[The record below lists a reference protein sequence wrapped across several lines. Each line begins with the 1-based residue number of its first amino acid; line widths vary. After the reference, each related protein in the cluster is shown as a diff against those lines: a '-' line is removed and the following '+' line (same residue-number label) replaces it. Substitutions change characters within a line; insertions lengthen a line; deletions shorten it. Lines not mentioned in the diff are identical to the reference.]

1 MDISYFIK
9 IQNAYGT
16 NNRRERELAKVNRDL
31 SKHFEDTFDTE
42 NVLLNGKPFSL
53 MIVKDTDNN
62 TFKKKIK
69 SAHEYKFN
77 LGDYVQWNN
86 QIWIVTLVDPDE
98 KTWNRGYMYLCTIPL
113 RWQNS
118 NGKIVERYGYSEDF
132 TKYSSGKT
140 GNNNI
145 TIGDNQYGITVP
157 IDNETKMLERD
168 TRFVIDF
175 DSANKPDVYKL
186 TNKKSFLNNNEY
198 FGRGGTI
205 TLTMSYDSFNASTD
219 KRIKIDENK
228 NVWICDYKMYPS
240 TLLPSIPSDP
250 DEESYLIKIKGAST
264 VKIGAS
270 RLFTA
275 EVLDHEENP
284 IDWDDT
290 VLKWFVNGP
299 DGIVLQQTKN
309 KMAVSINDDS
319 LIGKTFD
326 ICIKKNEIII
336 CSKTLQIVEGF

>member
-118 NGKIVERYGYSEDF
+118 NGEIVERYGYSEDF

-175 DSANKPDVYKL
+175 DSANKPDVY
-186 TNKKSFLNNNEY
+186 TRNHF
-198 FGRGGTI
+198 
-205 TLTMSYDSFNASTD
+205 
-219 KRIKIDENK
+219 
-228 NVWICDYKMYPS
+228 
-240 TLLPSIPSDP
+240 
-250 DEESYLIKIKGAST
+250 
-264 VKIGAS
+264 
-270 RLFTA
+270 
-275 EVLDHEENP
+275 
-284 IDWDDT
+284 
-290 VLKWFVNGP
+290 
-299 DGIVLQQTKN
+299 
-309 KMAVSINDDS
+309 
-319 LIGKTFD
+319 
-326 ICIKKNEIII
+326 
-336 CSKTLQIVEGF
+336 

>member
-1 MDISYFIK
+1 MDISYFMK

-16 NNRRERELAKVNRDL
+16 KNHRERELAKINRDL
-31 SKHFEDTFDTE
+31 SRHFEDTFDTE
-42 NVLLNGKPFSL
+42 EVLLNGKSFNL

-69 SAHEYKFN
+69 SLHEYKFN
-77 LGDYVQWNN
+77 LGDYIQWNN

-118 NGKIVERYGYSEDF
+118 NGEIVERYGYSEDF

-168 TRFVIDF
+168 KRFVIDF
-175 DSANKPDVYKL
+175 DSANKPDVYRL
-186 TNKKSFLNNNEY
+186 TNKKAFLNNNEY

-205 TLTMSYDSFNASTD
+205 TLTVSYDSFNASTD
-219 KRIKIDENK
+219 KRVKIDENK
-228 NVWICDYKMYPS
+228 NIWICDYKTYPS
-240 TLLPSIPSDP
+240 ALLPSIPSDP
-250 DEESYLIKIKGAST
+250 NEKSCLIKIKGAST
-264 VKIGAS
+264 VKVGAS

-275 EVLDHEENP
+275 EVYNNDENP
-284 IDWDDT
+284 AEWDDT
-290 VLKWFVNGP
+290 ILKWFVDGP

-309 KMAVSINDDS
+309 KLAVSVNDDN
-319 LIGKTFD
+319 LIGKTLSISVMKD
-326 ICIKKNEIII
+326 ENILS
-336 CSKTLQIVEGF
+336 SKTIKIIEGF

>member
-53 MIVKDTDNN
+53 MIVKDSDNN

-205 TLTMSYDSFNASTD
+205 ILTMSYDSFNASTD

-240 TLLPSIPSDP
+240 TLLPSIPSDT

>member
-118 NGKIVERYGYSEDF
+118 NGEIVERYGYSEDF

-309 KMAVSINDDS
+309 KMVVSINDDS

-326 ICIKKNEIII
+326 ICIKKNEISI
-336 CSKTLQIVEGF
+336 CSKTLQIVDGF

>member
-31 SKHFEDTFDTE
+31 SRHFEDTFDTE
-42 NVLLNGKPFSL
+42 EVLLNGKPFNL

-69 SAHEYKFN
+69 SLHEYKFN
-77 LGDYVQWNN
+77 LGDYIQWNN

-118 NGKIVERYGYSEDF
+118 NGEIVERYGYSEDF

-205 TLTMSYDSFNASTD
+205 ILTMSYDSFNASTD

>member
-118 NGKIVERYGYSEDF
+118 NGEIVERYGYSEDF

-309 KMAVSINDDS
+309 KMVVSINDDS

-336 CSKTLQIVEGF
+336 CSKTLQIVDGF